1 MRRRVVLHLLR
12 RVEVVVPDGHRR
24 RVSDAVATAKRR
36 ERRIRERDALRDELI
51 VDPHQIAAA
60 AIDPLEDLIV
70 RLRFFGPFNP
80 RHGRRA
86 RLEDHPHR
94 PPGDLEGPGDVTDP
108 VALRS

>member
-60 AIDPLEDLIV
+60 AIDPLEDLIAV
-70 RLRFFGPFNP
+70 RLTFS
-80 RHGRRA
+80 A
-86 RLEDHPHR
+86 RSIRGTVGVP
-94 PPGDLEGPGDVTDP
+94 
-108 VALRS
+108 ALRTIRTAPGRSGGRAM